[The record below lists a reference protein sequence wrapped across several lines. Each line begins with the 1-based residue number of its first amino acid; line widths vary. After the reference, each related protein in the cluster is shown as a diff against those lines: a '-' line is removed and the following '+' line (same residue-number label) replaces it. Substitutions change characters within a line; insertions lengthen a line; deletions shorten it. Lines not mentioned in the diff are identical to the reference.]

1 MRIFSWLA
9 IAARRRSKASFMPA
23 RRPGGCRCSS
33 KGVKNRLAVS
43 GSVRPRAASTRA
55 VRGCTR
61 RAAVR
66 APTASGSGVGSLGLE
81 RARLAHLPLAVFQAA
96 EEAALVALMADAR
109 TLRLHLDEH
118 GIAVAIGGDFLD
130 HEAVAGAFAL
140 EPQLAA
146 GAAPEGGKTGFDG
159 LAKGFLVHE
168 ADHEDA
174 SAGMILDDGG
184 DEAV

>member
-1 MRIFSWLA
+1 MSL
-9 IAARRRSKASFMPA
+9 SKAGTNIKYYIFFFFQAEDGIRDTSVTGVQTCALPI
-23 RRPGGCRCSS
+23 SS
-33 KGVKNRLAVS
+33 LFASVDRL
-43 GSVRPRAASTRA
+43 GI
-55 VRGCTR
+55 
-61 RAAVR
+61 
-66 APTASGSGVGSLGLE
+66 E

-118 GIAVAIGGDFLD
+118 GIAVAIGGDLLD
-130 HEAVAGAFAL
+130 REAMAGAFAL
-140 EPQLAA
+140 EPQFAA

-159 LAKGFLVHE
+159 LAKGRFVHE